1 MKRLALLVILSAL
14 VGPAFAADLPP
25 PMVPQAPSMYY
36 PMAAPMFT
44 WTGFYVGG
52 NAGAGWNRGSV
63 SDTSGTVFSSSNS
76 KSTFLGGGQFGANY
90 QFGPPG
96 SGVVVGAEA
105 MFDWLSNNQNT
116 ITGTT
121 PLGSATVTLN
131 NRWLTTATGKLGY
144 AWDRVLLYGKGGFAW
159 VSNGNSINLTGISLD
174 STSWGW
180 TGGLGVEWAF
190 VGNWS
195 VRAEYDYVGIQS
207 QNFGGSSSSF
217 PSYAITTNNRSIQM
231 VTAGI
236 NYKIYGPGTW

>member
-1 MKRLALLVILSAL
+1 MKRLALLVVLSAF
-14 VGPAFAADLPP
+14 VGPALAADLPP

-36 PMAAPMFT
+36 PMVAAPLFS
-44 WTGFYVGG
+44 WTGFYIGG

-63 SDTSGTVFSSSNS
+63 SDTVGTVFSSANN

-90 QFGPPG
+90 QFGPAG

-105 MFDWLSNNQNT
+105 MFDWLSNNQSV
-116 ITGTT
+116 ITGTGAAGAT
-121 PLGSATVTLN
+121 TVTLN
-131 NRWLTTATGKLGY
+131 NRWVTTATGKLGY

-159 VSNGNSINLTGISLD
+159 VSNGNSTSLAGVSLD
-174 STSWGW
+174 LTSWGW

-195 VRAEYDYVGIQS
+195 VRAEYDYIGIQS
-207 QNFGGSSSSF
+207 QTFGVSSV
-217 PSYAITTNNRSIQM
+217 PNYAITTNNRSIQM

-236 NYKIYGPGTW
+236 NYKIYGLGSP

>member
-1 MKRLALLVILSAL
+1 MKRLALLVAL
-14 VGPAFAADLPP
+14 GAVAGPALAADLPP
-25 PMVPQAPSMYY
+25 PMVPQAPSVYF
-36 PMAAPMFT
+36 PVAPLYS
-44 WTGFYVGG
+44 WTGFYIGA
-52 NAGAGWNRGSV
+52 NAGAGWNRGGV
-63 SDTSGTVFSSSNS
+63 SDTLGTVFSSSNT

-90 QFGPPG
+90 QFGPSG

-116 ITGTT
+116 VTGTNPT
-121 PLGSATVTLN
+121 LGSANVTLN

-159 VSNGNSINLTGISLD
+159 VGNGNSTPIAGISLD

-190 VGNWS
+190 LGNWS
-195 VRAEYDYVGIQS
+195 VRAEYDYIGIQS
-207 QNFGGSSSSF
+207 QNFGVSSGPFLNDSV
-217 PSYAITTNNRSIQM
+217 TTNNRSIQM